1 MSAAAAVTAGCTPYT
16 VEQPTV
22 PAPRRRPHGID
33 PDVALAATVLADEQ
47 RMVDLIDATVE
58 EHPGLRESLAQAR
71 EVHVT
76 HVELLN
82 DAVPEG
88 ATAAVSP
95 AASPSVSPDVT
106 PSPEESPDGSADGSA
121 NDSPGASSS
130 PVPRR
135 RRDALEELA
144 SAEDALALLDKR
156 SAFAAQSGALARVL
170 ASMAAAAAQQ
180 AVLVAELRGR
190 RRRR

>member
-1 MSAAAAVTAGCTPYT
+1 VGAAAAATAACTPYT

-22 PAPRRRPHGID
+22 PAPQRRPRGID

-58 EHPGLRESLAQAR
+58 EHPRLREALALAR
-71 EVHVT
+71 DVHRT

-95 AASPSVSPDVT
+95 AASPSVSPEVT
-106 PSPEESPDGSADGSA
+106 PSPDQSAEGPASET
-121 NDSPGASSS
+121 PGATSS

-135 RRDALEELA
+135 RRAALADLI

-156 SAFAAQSGALARVL
+156 SAFAAQSGAFARVL

-180 AVLVAELRGR
+180 AVLIAELRSR

>member
-1 MSAAAAVTAGCTPYT
+1 MGAAAAATAACTPYT

-22 PAPRRRPHGID
+22 PAPTRRPRGVD

-47 RMVDLIDATVE
+47 RMVELIDATVQ
-58 EHPGLRESLAQAR
+58 EHPRLRDALAQAR
-71 EVHVT
+71 EVHRA

-82 DAVPEG
+82 DAVPGG

-106 PSPEESPDGSADGSA
+106 VSPEESPEGSTSE
-121 NDSPGASSS
+121 SPGASSS
-130 PVPRR
+130 AVPRR
-135 RRDALEELA
+135 RRDALAALVD
-144 SAEDALALLDKR
+144 AEDALALLDKR
-156 SAFAAQSGALARVL
+156 SAFAAQSGAFARVL

-180 AVLVAELRGR
+180 AVLVAELRTRPGR
-190 RRRR
+190 R